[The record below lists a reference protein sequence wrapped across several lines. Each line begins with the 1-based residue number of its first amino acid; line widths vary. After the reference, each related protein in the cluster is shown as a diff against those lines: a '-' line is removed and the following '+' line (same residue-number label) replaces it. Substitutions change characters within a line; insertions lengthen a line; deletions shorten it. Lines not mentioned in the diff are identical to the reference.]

1 VRFRGKSFWVFIL
14 LVVGVAALL
23 GQQAFPQDWLR
34 STSEAG
40 RPGGKLAFAER
51 AEPKTLSP
59 VTALDRPSRDV
70 IRCISGDL
78 IHINRYTQKTEPALA
93 KSWTISPDGK
103 RFTLQLRH
111 GIRFSDGAPFD
122 ADDVVFSFKVYLDE
136 KVHSP
141 QRDLLL
147 VSGQPMTVEKLD
159 AYSVRF
165 TFAAPYS
172 VAERVFDSLAM
183 LPRHLL
189 EKDYAEGK
197 INQAWN
203 LNVTP
208 DKIAGLGAFRLK
220 QFVPGERLVL
230 ERNPNYWKIDAKGQK
245 LPYLDEL
252 TFLFVSSQDAEAIR
266 FQAGDTQIISGL
278 SAENFA
284 VLSRDQ
290 QSRNYKFEDAGPGL
304 EYNFLV
310 FNLNDDTEGRL
321 PQVARRQKWFN
332 DLLFRQ
338 AVSSAIDRS
347 AIVRLVYRGRGV
359 ALASQVTPG
368 NKLWMNPALTVPQ
381 YSIAKARQL
390 LQSAGFSW
398 NQDGNLL
405 DKEGLLVE
413 FTILV
418 SSSNA
423 QRNQMATLIQ
433 DDLKHLGMKVQVV
446 SLEFRAATDRV
457 VQSHD
462 FDTALMGLAGGDV
475 DPTPSMS
482 VWLSSGQTH
491 LWHLGE
497 KRPATPWEGE
507 IDQLLQKQLATLN
520 YQQRKRL
527 YDRVQQ
533 IVAEELPI
541 VCLASPHILVGAHQ
555 DLGNFRPAIIENY
568 VLWNADELFWRIP
581 AGNH

>member
-1 VRFRGKSFWVFIL
+1 M
-14 LVVGVAALL
+14 
-23 GQQAFPQDWLR
+23 
-34 STSEAG
+34 
-40 RPGGKLAFAER
+40 
-51 AEPKTLSP
+51 
-59 VTALDRPSRDV
+59 
-70 IRCISGDL
+70 SGDL
-78 IHINRYTQKTEPALA
+78 IHINRYTRKTEPALA

-103 RFTLQLRH
+103 RFTLQLRR

-245 LPYLDEL
+245 LPYLEDL
-252 TFLFVSSQDAEAIR
+252 VFLFVSSQDAEVMR
-266 FQAGDTQIISGL
+266 FLAGDTQIISGL

-284 VLSRDQ
+284 VLSKDPR
-290 QSRNYKFEDAGPGL
+290 SSNYKLEDAGPGL

-321 PQVARRQKWFN
+321 PQLARRQKWFN
-332 DLLFRQ
+332 DRHFRQ
-338 AVSSAIDRS
+338 AVSAAIDRS
-347 AIVRLVYRGRGV
+347 AIVRLVYRGRGA

-368 NKLWMNPALTVPQ
+368 NKLWINSALPVPQ
-381 YSIAKARQL
+381 YSIANARQL

-398 NQDGNLL
+398 NKDGNLL
-405 DKEGLLVE
+405 DKEGQPVE

-423 QRNQMATLIQ
+423 QRTQMATLIQ
-433 DDLKHLGMKVQVV
+433 DDLKHLGMKSQVV
-446 SLEFRAATDRV
+446 ALEFRAATDRV

-462 FDTALMGLAGGDV
+462 YDTALLGIAGGDV
-475 DPTPSMS
+475 DPTTSMS
-482 VWLSSGQTH
+482 VLLSGGQTH
-491 LWHLGE
+491 FWHLGE
-497 KRPATPWEGE
+497 KKPATLWEDE
-507 IDQLLQKQLATLN
+507 IDQLMQKQLVAMN
-520 YQQRKRL
+520 YQQRKKL
-527 YDRVQQ
+527 YDRVQE
-533 IVAEELPI
+533 IIAEELPVI
-541 VCLASPHILVGAHQ
+541 CLASPHILVGAKQ
-555 DLGNFRPAIIENY
+555 DLGNFRPGIIENY
-568 VLWNADELFWRIP
+568 VLWNADEFFWRIP
-581 AGNH
+581 AGNR